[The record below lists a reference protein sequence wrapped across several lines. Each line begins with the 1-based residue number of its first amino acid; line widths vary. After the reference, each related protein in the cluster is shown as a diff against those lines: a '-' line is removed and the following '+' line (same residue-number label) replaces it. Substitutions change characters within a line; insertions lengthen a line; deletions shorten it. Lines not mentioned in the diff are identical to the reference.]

1 MTAQTGRTVSK
12 YITVEVED
20 SAGTLRAIACNA
32 VNGCGLNYD
41 EVDLTAFSDAV
52 KGVMLNQPG
61 ATLTLSGPMDTTAT
75 TGSHIVL
82 SALLGRNTPIAINIK
97 FGIGHAYETNE
108 PVFGMASSATSGFL
122 LKSYNV
128 SDSLMYDAE
137 FVVYAGSSAPAWAT
151 SAYTVT

>member
-1 MTAQTGRTVSK
+1 MSTCAS
-12 YITVEVED
+12 
-20 SAGTLRAIACNA
+20 
-32 VNGCGLNYD
+32 
-41 EVDLTAFSDAV
+41 
-52 KGVMLNQPG
+52 
-61 ATLTLSGPMDTTAT
+61 
-75 TGSHIVL
+75 
-82 SALLGRNTPIAINIK
+82 PIAINIK

-151 SAYTVT
+151 AAYTVT